1 MSILLVII
9 SLQTAGQTTLSAD
22 SWQDIFSLLTDA
34 ADIGEEEI
42 DDAYETLTTL
52 AKDRRSETPHPQC
65 CLLCR
70 STSSLAVL
78 LGRAFPY
85 KRF

>member
-1 MSILLVII
+1 MRHVMSILLIII

-52 AKDRRSETPHPQC
+52 AKDRRNINDATI
-65 CLLCR
+65 
-70 STSSLAVL
+70 
-78 LGRAFPY
+78 
-85 KRF
+85 

>member
-22 SWQDIFSLLTDA
+22 SWQDIFSQLTDA

-52 AKDRRSETPHPQC
+52 AKDRRNINDATIDELRQVPFLTEPMALSI
-65 CLLCR
+65 
-70 STSSLAVL
+70 V
-78 LGRAFPY
+78 Y
-85 KRF
+85 